1 MGVLFLCGGWRGRG
15 VYRTPNGLVHILIPE
30 KLKNEI
36 LKNKN
41 LKIKKRKI
49 QNLKKKKFGNRQVV
63 FFFEIFDLRR
73 YFYCVGTSVHFI
85 GKSVLE
91 GLKSGLELKFVIILY
106 FRVHVY
112 MRLRAF
118 CFMPDCFL

>member
-1 MGVLFLCGGWRGRG
+1 MFSESRSFCLLCFH
-15 VYRTPNGLVHILIPE
+15 VYII
-30 KLKNEI
+30 
-36 LKNKN
+36 
-41 LKIKKRKI
+41 
-49 QNLKKKKFGNRQVV
+49 FV
-63 FFFEIFDLRR
+63 FFFEIFGLRR
-73 YFYCVGTSVHFI
+73 YFYCVGTSVHFV

-118 CFMPDCFL
+118 CFMQDSFL